1 MLEVF
6 ILELFLSF
14 LTVHEI
20 ANQMEFK
27 KLCEEK
33 LIESQKILTLQ
44 LENEKNLT
52 TLLMEVKTLAS
63 DLELVGSIFFL
74 CFFYYV

>member
-1 MLEVF
+1 MY
-6 ILELFLSF
+6 
-14 LTVHEI
+14 EI

-33 LIESQKILTLQ
+33 LIESQKILALQ

-63 DLELVGSIFFL
+63 DLELVSSIL
-74 CFFYYV
+74 SVFFYYV

>member
-1 MLEVF
+1 M
-6 ILELFLSF
+6 
-14 LTVHEI
+14 TVYEI
-20 ANQMEFK
+20 ANQMEYK

-33 LIESQKILTLQ
+33 LVESQKILALQ

-63 DLELVGSIFFL
+63 DLELVSSIL
-74 CFFYYV
+74 SGFFYYV

>member
-1 MLEVF
+1 MAVY
-6 ILELFLSF
+6 
-14 LTVHEI
+14 EI

-33 LIESQKILTLQ
+33 LIESQKILALQ

-63 DLELVGSIFFL
+63 DLELVSSIL
-74 CFFYYV
+74 SGFFYYV

>member
-1 MLEVF
+1 MY
-6 ILELFLSF
+6 
-14 LTVHEI
+14 EI

-33 LIESQKILTLQ
+33 LIESQKILALQ

-63 DLELVGSIFFL
+63 DLELVSSILSGFFN
-74 CFFYYV
+74 YV

>member
-1 MLEVF
+1 MEVF
-6 ILELFLSF
+6 ILKLFLSF
-14 LTVHEI
+14 LAVYEI

-33 LIESQKILTLQ
+33 LIESQKILALQ

-63 DLELVGSIFFL
+63 DLELVSSIL
-74 CFFYYV
+74 SGFFYYV

>member
-1 MLEVF
+1 
-6 ILELFLSF
+6 
-14 LTVHEI
+14 
-20 ANQMEFK
+20 MEFK

-33 LIESQKILTLQ
+33 LIESQKILALQ

-63 DLELVGSIFFL
+63 DLELVSSIL
-74 CFFYYV
+74 SGFFYYV

>member
-1 MLEVF
+1 MY
-6 ILELFLSF
+6 
-14 LTVHEI
+14 EI
-20 ANQMEFK
+20 ANQMEYK

-33 LIESQKILTLQ
+33 LVESQKILALQ

-63 DLELVGSIFFL
+63 DLELVSSILSGFFN
-74 CFFYYV
+74 YV

>member
-1 MLEVF
+1 MEVF
-6 ILELFLSF
+6 ILKLFLSF
-14 LTVHEI
+14 LTVYEI
-20 ANQMEFK
+20 ANQMEYK

-33 LIESQKILTLQ
+33 LVESQKILALQ

-63 DLELVGSIFFL
+63 DLELVSSIL
-74 CFFYYV
+74 SGFFYYV

>member
-1 MLEVF
+1 MY
-6 ILELFLSF
+6 
-14 LTVHEI
+14 EI

-33 LIESQKILTLQ
+33 LIESQKILALQ

-63 DLELVGSIFFL
+63 DLELVSSIL
-74 CFFYYV
+74 SGFFYYVWQ

>member
-1 MLEVF
+1 M
-6 ILELFLSF
+6 
-14 LTVHEI
+14 TVYEI

-33 LIESQKILTLQ
+33 LIESQKILALQ

-63 DLELVGSIFFL
+63 DLELVSSIL
-74 CFFYYV
+74 SGFFYYVWQ

>member
-1 MLEVF
+1 MY
-6 ILELFLSF
+6 
-14 LTVHEI
+14 EI

-27 KLCEEK
+27 KLCEEN
-33 LIESQKILTLQ
+33 LIESQKILALQ

-63 DLELVGSIFFL
+63 DLELVSSIL
-74 CFFYYV
+74 SGFFYYV

>member
-1 MLEVF
+1 MY
-6 ILELFLSF
+6 
-14 LTVHEI
+14 EI
-20 ANQMEFK
+20 ANQMEYK

-33 LIESQKILTLQ
+33 LVESQKILALQ

-63 DLELVGSIFFL
+63 DLELVSSIL
-74 CFFYYV
+74 SGFFYYV

>member
-1 MLEVF
+1 MY
-6 ILELFLSF
+6 
-14 LTVHEI
+14 EI

-33 LIESQKILTLQ
+33 LIESQKILALQ

-63 DLELVGSIFFL
+63 DLELVSSILSGFFN
-74 CFFYYV
+74 YVWQ

>member
-1 MLEVF
+1 M
-6 ILELFLSF
+6 
-14 LTVHEI
+14 TVYEI

-33 LIESQKILTLQ
+33 LIESQKILALQ

-63 DLELVGSIFFL
+63 DLELVSSIL
-74 CFFYYV
+74 SGFFYYV

>member
-1 MLEVF
+1 MY
-6 ILELFLSF
+6 
-14 LTVHEI
+14 EI
-20 ANQMEFK
+20 ANQMEYK

-33 LIESQKILTLQ
+33 LVESQKILALQ

-63 DLELVGSIFFL
+63 DLELVSSIL
-74 CFFYYV
+74 SGFFYYVWQ

>member
-1 MLEVF
+1 MY
-6 ILELFLSF
+6 
-14 LTVHEI
+14 EI

-33 LIESQKILTLQ
+33 LIESQKILALQ

-63 DLELVGSIFFL
+63 DLELVSSIL
-74 CFFYYV
+74 SGFFYYV

>member
-1 MLEVF
+1 MEVF
-6 ILELFLSF
+6 ILKLFLSF
-14 LTVHEI
+14 LTVYEI

-33 LIESQKILTLQ
+33 LIESQKILALQ

-63 DLELVGSIFFL
+63 DLELVSSILSGFFN
-74 CFFYYV
+74 YV

>member
-1 MLEVF
+1 MY
-6 ILELFLSF
+6 
-14 LTVHEI
+14 EI

-27 KLCEEK
+27 KLCKEK
-33 LIESQKILTLQ
+33 LIESQKILALQ

-63 DLELVGSIFFL
+63 DLELVSSIL
-74 CFFYYV
+74 SGFFYYV

>member
-1 MLEVF
+1 MEVF
-6 ILELFLSF
+6 ILKLFLSF
-14 LTVHEI
+14 LTVYEI

-33 LIESQKILTLQ
+33 LIESQKILALQ

-63 DLELVGSIFFL
+63 DLELVSSIL
-74 CFFYYV
+74 SGFFYYV